1 MEFALAQCG
10 SLARAV
16 GKRVFVVTSE
26 DRQYRSVWSELYATE
41 FRQGWIN
48 AGGLR
53 TRFIEA
59 GSPKAPA
66 LIFLH
71 GTAGSWE
78 NFALNIAAHAEH
90 FHCFAFDMIGAGL
103 TDKPDYD
110 YETTHYV
117 RHLHDFMDAVKV
129 ERASLIGLSLGARVG
144 SRFAIDYASR
154 VDKLI
159 LLSAT
164 AYFPA
169 QDIQKSIGAS
179 RSAAANNPT
188 WDNVRD
194 ILKDL
199 VHDEASLVDD
209 LIALRLAI
217 YRQPE
222 MKKAMGH
229 ILALLDPP
237 VYNRNRIPDGD
248 WRKLIAP
255 TMIVA
260 SVDHAD
266 VFLETSRAIAKLI
279 PNAQV
284 AEMTQTSHW
293 PQLERP
299 ELFNRLSLEFLQK
312 P

>member
-1 MEFALAQCG
+1 MEFVPPQCG
-10 SLARAV
+10 SLPGRQE
-16 GKRVFVVTSE
+16 RVIVVTSE
-26 DRQYRSVWSELYATE
+26 DRRYRSVWSELYATE
-41 FRQGWIN
+41 FRQGWID

-59 GSPKAPA
+59 GSPKSPS

-90 FHCFAFDMIGAGL
+90 LHCFAFDMIGAGL

-110 YETTHYV
+110 YETPHYV
-117 RHLHDFMDAVKV
+117 NHLHDFMDAVKV
-129 ERASLIGLSLGARVG
+129 ERASLIGLSLGARVAA
-144 SRFAIDYASR
+144 RFAIDHPQR
-154 VDKLI
+154 VNKLI

-169 QDIQKSIGAS
+169 QEIQKSIGAS
-179 RSAAANNPT
+179 RAAAAENPT

-199 VHDEASLVDD
+199 VHDETSLVDD
-209 LIALRLAI
+209 LIALRLAV
-217 YRQPE
+217 YRRPE

-237 VYNRNRIPDGD
+237 VYNRNRIPDND
-248 WRKLIAP
+248 WRRLTCP

-266 VFLETSRAIAKLI
+266 VFLETSRAISKLV
-279 PNAQV
+279 PNAHV
-284 AEMTQTSHW
+284 VEMTETSHW

-299 ELFNRLSLEFLQK
+299 ELFNSKSLEFLLK
-312 P
+312 T